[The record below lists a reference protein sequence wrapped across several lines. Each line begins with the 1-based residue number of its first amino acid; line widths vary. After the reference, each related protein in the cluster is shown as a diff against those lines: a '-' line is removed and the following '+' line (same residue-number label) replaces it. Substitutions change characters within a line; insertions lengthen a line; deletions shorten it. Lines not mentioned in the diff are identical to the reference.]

1 MARAKVPKLLRWNVL
16 TQRGDPRLMNETND
30 SPNVGM
36 TPLLAAA
43 ALQDH
48 LMTVAHDLERL
59 QRLLDDAGEALS
71 LHFYSA
77 SELVSTLLRRDE
89 GLADASKASLGSVVE
104 DIAGAITALQFQ
116 DMATQLI
123 AHTSQRLRNCAD
135 QLARD
140 TFGDD
145 EDGEAMVEIAPLRPN
160 PVTQDEMDAGSV
172 ELF

>member
-1 MARAKVPKLLRWNVL
+1 ML
-16 TQRGDPRLMNETND
+16 TNESIDPTE
-30 SPNVGM
+30 VGM
-36 TPLLAAA
+36 TPLFAAA
-43 ALQDH
+43 ELQDH
-48 LMTVAHDLERL
+48 LMTVTNDLERL

-77 SELVSTLLRRDE
+77 SGHVTSLLKRD
-89 GLADASKASLGSVVE
+89 DALSDTSKTALGGVVA

-160 PVTQDEMDAGSV
+160 PVTQDEMDAGSI

>member
-1 MARAKVPKLLRWNVL
+1 M
-16 TQRGDPRLMNETND
+16 DETS
-30 SPNVGM
+30 SPDTEEAMV
-36 TPLLAAA
+36 PLLAAA
-43 ALQDH
+43 ELQDH
-48 LMTVAHDLERL
+48 LMTVTHDLERL

-71 LHFYSA
+71 EHFFSA
-77 SELVSTLLRRDE
+77 SSHISALMEASTE
-89 GLADASKASLGSVVE
+89 GLPSDNGKLKQVIA

-145 EDGEAMVEIAPLRPN
+145 EDGETVVEIAPLRPN

>member
-1 MARAKVPKLLRWNVL
+1 MP
-16 TQRGDPRLMNETND
+16 MNESSD
-30 SPNVGM
+30 PFDPGM

-43 ALQDH
+43 ELQDH
-48 LMTVAHDLERL
+48 LMTVTNDLERL

-71 LHFYSA
+71 MHFYSA
-77 SELVSTLLRRDE
+77 SNHVN
-89 GLADASKASLGSVVE
+89 GLIRSSDGQSASANPVLSKVME

-145 EDGEAMVEIAPLRPN
+145 EDGESVVELAPLRPN
-160 PVTQDEMDAGSV
+160 PVTQDEMDAGSI

>member
-1 MARAKVPKLLRWNVL
+1 MMQTDEATAAADPGGDMAA
-16 TQRGDPRLMNETND
+16 M
-30 SPNVGM
+30 
-36 TPLLAAA
+36 PLLAAA
-43 ALQDH
+43 ELQDH
-48 LMTVAHDLERL
+48 LMTVSHDLERL

-71 LHFYSA
+71 AHFYSA
-77 SELVSTLLRRDE
+77 SNQVMGLLGRCE
-89 GLADASKASLGSVVE
+89 GGDAAMPLKQVMQ

-140 TFGDD
+140 TFGSDD
-145 EDGEAMVEIAPLRPN
+145 EDGAAVVEIAPLRPN
-160 PVTQDEMDAGSV
+160 PVTQDEMDAGSI

>member
-1 MARAKVPKLLRWNVL
+1 M
-16 TQRGDPRLMNETND
+16 LMNENPA
-30 SPNVGM
+30 SEESGM
-36 TPLLAAA
+36 LPLLAAA
-43 ALQDH
+43 ELQDH
-48 LMTVAHDLERL
+48 LMTVTNDLERL

-71 LHFYSA
+71 AHFYGA
-77 SELVSTLLRRDE
+77 STQIQTLLRQA
-89 GLADASKASLGSVVE
+89 ADSGADSSALHGVME
-104 DIAGAITALQFQ
+104 NIAGAITALQFQ

-145 EDGEAMVEIAPLRPN
+145 EEGETVVEIAPLRPN
-160 PVTQDEMDAGSV
+160 PVTQDEMDAGSI

>member
-1 MARAKVPKLLRWNVL
+1 MEETSSPDSEGMA
-16 TQRGDPRLMNETND
+16 
-30 SPNVGM
+30 
-36 TPLLAAA
+36 PLLAAA
-43 ALQDH
+43 ELQDH
-48 LMTVAHDLERL
+48 LMTVTNDLERL

-71 LHFYSA
+71 AHFYSA
-77 SELVSTLLRRDE
+77 SSHISSLI
-89 GLADASKASLGSVVE
+89 KAKANEPGGGPENAKLQQVMA

-135 QLARD
+135 QLAAD

-145 EDGEAMVEIAPLRPN
+145 EDGATVVEIAPLRPN
-160 PVTQDEMDAGSV
+160 PVTQDEMDAGSI

>member
-1 MARAKVPKLLRWNVL
+1 M
-16 TQRGDPRLMNETND
+16 LMNETPD
-30 SPNVGM
+30 PPEQGM

-43 ALQDH
+43 ELQDH
-48 LMTVAHDLERL
+48 LMTVTHDLERL

-71 LHFYSA
+71 THFYSA
-77 SELVSTLLRRDE
+77 SGHVHGLLNGREAPGD
-89 GLADASKASLGSVVE
+89 GHAPVLQKVML

-145 EDGEAMVEIAPLRPN
+145 EDGATVVEIAPLRPN

>member
-1 MARAKVPKLLRWNVL
+1 M
-16 TQRGDPRLMNETND
+16 LMNETQEPPD
-30 SPNVGM
+30 QGM
-36 TPLLAAA
+36 LPLLAAA
-43 ALQDH
+43 EIQDH
-48 LMTVAHDLERL
+48 LMTVTNDLERL

-71 LHFYSA
+71 QHFYSA
-77 SELVSTLLRRDE
+77 SNHVSTLKRRADE
-89 GLADASKASLGSVVE
+89 ESGADSATLQKAMEHIAS
-104 DIAGAITALQFQ
+104 AITALQFQ

-145 EDGEAMVEIAPLRPN
+145 EDGTVVVEIAPLRPN
-160 PVTQDEMDAGSV
+160 PVTQDEMDAGSI

>member
-1 MARAKVPKLLRWNVL
+1 M
-16 TQRGDPRLMNETND
+16 QMNE
-30 SPNVGM
+30 SPVPPESGLI
-36 TPLLAAA
+36 PLLAAA
-43 ALQDH
+43 ELQDH
-48 LMTVAHDLERL
+48 LMTVTHDLERL
-59 QRLLDDAGEALS
+59 QRLLDDAGESLS
-71 LHFYSA
+71 SHFYSA
-77 SELVSTLLRRDE
+77 SSHVNELLR
-89 GLADASKASLGSVVE
+89 LAAERPDASNGSLHKVME

-145 EDGEAMVEIAPLRPN
+145 EDGEAVVEIAPLRPN
-160 PVTQDEMDAGSV
+160 PVTQDEMDAGSI

>member
-1 MARAKVPKLLRWNVL
+1 M
-16 TQRGDPRLMNETND
+16 LMNETPD
-30 SPNVGM
+30 PSDQGM
-36 TPLLAAA
+36 IPLLVAAE
-43 ALQDH
+43 LQDH
-48 LMTVAHDLERL
+48 LMTVTNDLERL

-71 LHFYSA
+71 THFYSA
-77 SELVSTLLRRDE
+77 SSHVSGLLRRDPN
-89 GLADASKASLGSVVE
+89 APDAAVLNKVVE

-145 EDGEAMVEIAPLRPN
+145 EEGEAIVEIAPLRPN
-160 PVTQDEMDAGSV
+160 PVTQDEMDAGSI

>member
-1 MARAKVPKLLRWNVL
+1 MP
-16 TQRGDPRLMNETND
+16 MNESSEPFD
-30 SPNVGM
+30 PGM

-43 ALQDH
+43 ELQDH
-48 LMTVAHDLERL
+48 LMTVTNDLERL

-71 LHFYSA
+71 MHFYSA
-77 SELVSTLLRRDE
+77 SSHVS
-89 GLADASKASLGSVVE
+89 GLIRGSADAASEATPVLNKVME

-145 EDGEAMVEIAPLRPN
+145 EDGESVVELAPLRPN
-160 PVTQDEMDAGSV
+160 PVTQDEMDAGSI

>member
-1 MARAKVPKLLRWNVL
+1 MNDL
-16 TQRGDPRLMNETND
+16 TD
-30 SPNVGM
+30 SLDAGVI
-36 TPLLAAA
+36 PLHAAA
-43 ALQDH
+43 ELQDH
-48 LMTVAHDLERL
+48 LMTVSNDLERL

-71 LHFYSA
+71 THFYNASGHISTILKSSGVQQAGDSA
-77 SELVSTLLRRDE
+77 ALTKLND
-89 GLADASKASLGSVVE
+89 
-104 DIAGAITALQFQ
+104 DIARAITALQFQ

-145 EDGEAMVEIAPLRPN
+145 DEDGLAVVEIAPLRPN
-160 PVTQDEMDAGSV
+160 PVTQDEMDAGSI

>member
-1 MARAKVPKLLRWNVL
+1 
-16 TQRGDPRLMNETND
+16 MNEHL
-30 SPNVGM
+30 SPDESGM
-36 TPLLAAA
+36 LPLLAAA
-43 ALQDH
+43 ELQDH
-48 LMTVAHDLERL
+48 LMTVTNDLERL

-71 LHFYSA
+71 AHFYAA
-77 SELVSTLLRRDE
+77 SSQIQGLLRQAAE
-89 GLADASKASLGSVVE
+89 NGADSAALHGVME
-104 DIAGAITALQFQ
+104 NIAGAITALQFQ

-145 EDGEAMVEIAPLRPN
+145 EDGTAVVEVAPLRPN
-160 PVTQDEMDAGSV
+160 PVTQDEMDAGSI

>member
-1 MARAKVPKLLRWNVL
+1 MP
-16 TQRGDPRLMNETND
+16 MNESSD
-30 SPNVGM
+30 PFDPGM

-43 ALQDH
+43 ELQDH
-48 LMTVAHDLERL
+48 LMTVTHDLERL

-71 LHFYSA
+71 MHFYSA
-77 SELVSTLLRRDE
+77 SNHVNGLIQSSGELGANANPILKKVI
-89 GLADASKASLGSVVE
+89 E

-145 EDGEAMVEIAPLRPN
+145 EDGESVVELAPLRPN
-160 PVTQDEMDAGSV
+160 PVTQDEMDAGSI